1 MKDPD
6 SPTAETP
13 ATPAHTVEE
22 TGEYWSRKLQGDS
35 FTPELYWR
43 RVPEVERRRI
53 RLETGGGDYSDWT
66 EYCVR
71 EFLAG
76 RTPVDRMLSVGC
88 GTGTLERQL
97 ARLGAFKDCDA
108 WDVSVWAVDAA
119 RQLAREEGL
128 DNIHYDVRDITAVD
142 LEPDSYDAIWFEN
155 VLHHIEPLEEVC
167 EKLARA
173 LKPDGYLFLN
183 EYIGP
188 SRFAFP
194 PRQRELIRAAFAL
207 IPARYRL
214 HREAGTTLTSAA
226 LPTPAEVEADDPTE
240 SVRSADIP
248 AVVESWFDVVA
259 FHESGGSL
267 LQFLLNGIAGNFR
280 DDDPE
285 SQRVIDMLLRLE
297 DDLLEIGEMRSDFAV
312 IVARPRRPV
321 APRPV
326 ALPAPPALDAGEAP
340 PPVLLTLE
348 EELAHKRTLL
358 DEAESYA
365 RSLEQEIAKRDA
377 QIQEVS
383 GYASSLEEEIRRKQ
397 SYESELETYAL
408 SLRNE
413 VEGKQ
418 SHKAKLEAYARSLLG
433 EVARKQSHTT
443 ELEVYAQSL
452 AGEVARKQSHTSELE
467 VYAQSLEEEVARKQS
482 ELDRLQAETARKQ
495 AELDQLRAETAWH
508 HRPRIHTV
516 IVHHRGR
523 ELLELCLRR
532 LLASRGVDL
541 QVVIVSNACR
551 EPMPE
556 IAEGHERVHLVRSDA
571 SLGFSA
577 ANNLGVDWARRVLGE
592 PDHWFFLNNDAGVE
606 PGTLGRLSEALGSVP
621 RAGVAGPRL
630 VIWGAEDHLNSLG
643 LNVTAI
649 GEAWDEGIG
658 VSLADYGEIPSQREV
673 LAVTGSALLVSA
685 EALREIGGWNDL
697 YGYYFEDID
706 LCLQAR
712 QHGWKVIH
720 VPDAVAAHAI
730 SATADQITD
739 FKRLLSWRNQVVLML
754 RHWPAGHLLRATP
767 RLVGG
772 QLRKFI
778 HLIRVKDYA
787 DARLQARAWG
797 GALRLLPRALVQRL
811 HKGGDSS
818 WTRFLRPAGTVPVIR
833 LPPILPGRRPW
844 ERPADPP
851 QENAGPERSSS

>member
-6 SPTAETP
+6 SPLQEAP
-13 ATPAHTVEE
+13 AAPPTHTGEE
-22 TGEYWSRKLQGDS
+22 TGELWSRKLQGDS

-43 RVPEVERRRI
+43 RVPEVERRRV
-53 RLETGGGDYSDWT
+53 RLETGGSRDADWA

-71 EFLAG
+71 EFLGG
-76 RTPVDRMLSVGC
+76 RTPVERMLSVGC
-88 GTGTLERQL
+88 GTGELERRL
-97 ARLGAFKDCDA
+97 ARLGAFRECDA
-108 WDVSVWAVDAA
+108 WDVSEWAVQEA
-119 RQLAREEGL
+119 RQLAAEEGIG
-128 DNIHYDVRDITAVD
+128 NIRYDVRDITTVELA
-142 LEPDSYDAIWFEN
+142 PDSYDAVWFEN
-155 VLHHIEPLEEVC
+155 VLHHIEPLEAVC

-173 LKPDGYLFLN
+173 LKPDGWLFLN

-214 HREAGTTLTSAA
+214 HREAGTILNSAA
-226 LPTPAEVEADDPTE
+226 IPTPAEVEADDPTE

-248 AVVESWFDVVA
+248 GVVESWFDIAA

-285 SQRVIDMLLRLE
+285 SLRVLRMLLQLE
-297 DDLLEIGEMRSDFAV
+297 DDLLEMGELRSDFAV

-321 APRPV
+321 APRPPKPR
-326 ALPAPPALDAGEAP
+326 PAAKEPQTA
-340 PPVLLTLE
+340 VLLSVE
-348 EELAHKRTLL
+348 EELAHKRALL

-365 RSLEQEIAKRDA
+365 RSLEQEVARRDA
-377 QIQEVS
+377 EIREV
-383 GYASSLEEEIRRKQ
+383 GAYAASLEEEIRRKQ
-397 SYESELETYAL
+397 SYETELEAYAR

-418 SHKAKLEAYARSLLG
+418 SHKAKLEAYARSLMG
-433 EVARKQSHTT
+433 EVARKQT
-443 ELEVYAQSL
+443 
-452 AGEVARKQSHTSELE
+452 HTSELE
-467 VYAQSLEEEVARKQS
+467 AYARSVEEEVARKQA
-482 ELDRLQAETARKQ
+482 ELDHVR
-495 AELDQLRAETAWH
+495 AELDQLRTELDQLLAETRWH
-508 HRPRIHTV
+508 RRPRVHAV

-523 ELLELCLRR
+523 ELLDLCLSR
-532 LLASRGVDL
+532 LLASRGVEL
-541 QVVIVSNACR
+541 EVVVVSNACR
-551 EPMPE
+551 EPMPDIVE
-556 IAEGHERVHLVRSDA
+556 QDARVHLARSDT

-577 ANNLGVDWARRVLGE
+577 ANNFGVDWARRLLGE

-606 PGTLGRLSEALGSVP
+606 PDTLCRLCDALGSVP

-658 VSLADYGEIPSQREV
+658 IALADYGEIPEQREV

-685 EALREIGGWNDL
+685 EAFREIGGWNEL

-712 QHGWKVIH
+712 GRGWKVVH

-739 FKRLLSWRNQVVLML
+739 FKRLLSWRNQAVLML
-754 RHWPAGHLLRATP
+754 RHWPAGHLLRAAP
-767 RLVGG
+767 RFVGG
-772 QLRKFI
+772 QLRKF
-778 HLIRVKDYA
+778 LYLVRVKDYA

-797 GALRLLPRALVQRL
+797 GALRLLPRALAQRL
-811 HKGGDSS
+811 RSGGDSS
-818 WTRFLRPAGTVPVIR
+818 WTRFLRPAGSVPVIR
-833 LPPILPGRRPW
+833 LPAILPGRRPW
-844 ERPADPP
+844 ERPAEPP
-851 QENAGPERSSS
+851 REDAGTERSSP

>member
-6 SPTAETP
+6 SPTPEAP
-13 ATPAHTVEE
+13 AAPAPHTVEE
-22 TGEYWSRKLQGDS
+22 TAEYWSRKLQGTS
-35 FTPELYWR
+35 FTPEFYWR
-43 RVPEVERRRI
+43 RVPEVERRRV
-53 RLETGGGDYSDWT
+53 RLETGGSGHSDWA

-76 RTPVDRMLSVGC
+76 RTPVERMLSVGC
-88 GTGTLERQL
+88 GTGELERQL
-97 ARLGAFKDCDA
+97 ARLGAFRECDA
-108 WDVSVWAVDAA
+108 WDVSEWAVEEA
-119 RQLAREEGL
+119 RQLARDEGFHH
-128 DNIHYDVRDITAVD
+128 IRYDVRDITAVE
-142 LEPDSYDAIWFEN
+142 LAPDSYDAIWFEN
-155 VLHHIEPLEEVC
+155 VLHHIEPLEAVC
-167 EKLARA
+167 EAMARA
-173 LKPDGYLFLN
+173 LKSDGYLFLN

-194 PRQRELIRAAFAL
+194 PRQRELIRAAFAM

-214 HREAGTTLTSAA
+214 HREAGTILNSAA
-226 LPTPAEVEADDPTE
+226 IPAPSEVEADDPTE

-248 AVVESWFDVVA
+248 NVVESWFDVVA

-285 SQRVIDMLLRLE
+285 SIRVLDMLLRLE
-297 DDLLEIGEMRSDFAV
+297 DDLLEIGELRSDFAV

-321 APRPV
+321 APRPPRPV
-326 ALPAPPALDAGEAP
+326 DRQAVPPPPGEAP
-340 PPVLLTLE
+340 AVLLTAE
-348 EELAHKRTLL
+348 EELAHKRALL

-365 RSLEQEIAKRDA
+365 RSLEAEVAKRDA
-377 QIQEVS
+377 QIQEV
-383 GYASSLEEEIRRKQ
+383 GAYASSLEEEIRRKQ
-397 SYESELETYAL
+397 SYESELEAYAR

-418 SHKAKLEAYARSLLG
+418 SHKAKLEAYARSLVG
-433 EVARKQSHTT
+433 EVAR
-443 ELEVYAQSL
+443 
-452 AGEVARKQSHTSELE
+452 RQSHTSELE
-467 VYAQSLEEEVARKQS
+467 AYVRSVEDEV
-482 ELDRLQAETARKQ
+482 ARKQ
-495 AELDQLRAETAWH
+495 AELDQVRADLDQLRAETGWH
-508 HRPRIHTV
+508 RKPRVHTV

-523 ELLELCLRR
+523 ELLDLCLRR

-541 QVVIVSNACR
+541 QVVVVSNACR
-551 EPMPE
+551 EPMPDISE
-556 IAEGHERVHLVRSDA
+556 QDARVHLVRSDI

-577 ANNLGVDWARRVLGE
+577 ANNLGVDWGRRVLGE
-592 PDHWFFLNNDAGVE
+592 PEHWFFLNNDAGVE
-606 PGTLGRLSEALGSVP
+606 PDTVYRLCEALGSVP

-630 VIWGAEDHLNSLG
+630 VIWGAEEHLNSLG

-658 VSLADYGEIPSQREV
+658 IALADYGEMPEQREV

-685 EALREIGGWNDL
+685 EAFREIGGWNEL

-712 QHGWKVIH
+712 RHGWKVVH

-754 RHWPAGHLLRATP
+754 RHWPAGHLLRAAP
-767 RLVGG
+767 RFVGG
-772 QLRKFI
+772 QLRKF
-778 HLIRVKDYA
+778 LYLVRVKDYA
-787 DARLQARAWG
+787 DAKLQARAWG
-797 GALRLLPRALVQRL
+797 GALRLLPRAVSQRL
-811 HKGGDSS
+811 RSGGDQS
-818 WTRFLRPAGTVPVIR
+818 WTRFLRPAGSVPVIR
-833 LPPILPGRRPW
+833 LPAILPGRRPW
-844 ERPADPP
+844 ERPAEPP
-851 QENAGPERSSS
+851 REDAGTERSST